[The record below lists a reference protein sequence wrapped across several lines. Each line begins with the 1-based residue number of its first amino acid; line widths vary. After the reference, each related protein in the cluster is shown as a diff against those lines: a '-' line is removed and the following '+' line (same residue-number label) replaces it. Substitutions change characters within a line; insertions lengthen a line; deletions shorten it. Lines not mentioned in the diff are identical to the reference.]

1 MKPITDPSLIEAQ
14 VEISLRLKEY
24 EQAISL
30 FLDSNMEYPG
40 TVYDI
45 LRSWNNRICWLLFR
59 NMTFIRQ

>member
-14 VEISLRLKEY
+14 VEISLHLKDY

-45 LRSWNNRICWLLFR
+45 LRS
-59 NMTFIRQ
+59 